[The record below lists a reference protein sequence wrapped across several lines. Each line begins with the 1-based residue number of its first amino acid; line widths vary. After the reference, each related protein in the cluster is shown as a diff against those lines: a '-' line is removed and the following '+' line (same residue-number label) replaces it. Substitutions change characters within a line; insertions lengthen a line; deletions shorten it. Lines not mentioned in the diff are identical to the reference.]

1 MHLALTV
8 KALRVMQF
16 CLKGRQGHRG
26 DTLVDRGQGPL
37 RGQGVVAAAH
47 HTRHTVSGLVEW
59 KRQGIT
65 DARILEHHPD
75 LTPADLE
82 AAWAYYATHRE
93 EIDQA
98 IKEAADA

>member
-1 MHLALTV
+1 MQHYDRCASGEQAVSTERTV
-8 KALRVMQF
+8 TQSWI
-16 CLKGRQGHRG
+16 Q
-26 DTLVDRGQGPL
+26 TSP
-37 RGQGVVAAAH
+37 GVCGGEPCVR

-59 KRQGIT
+59 KRQGLT

-82 AAWAYYATHRE
+82 AAWEYYATHRE

-98 IKEAADA
+98 IKEALDA

>member
-1 MHLALTV
+1 MTQSLIQTS
-8 KALRVMQF
+8 
-16 CLKGRQGHRG
+16 
-26 DTLVDRGQGPL
+26 P
-37 RGQGVVAAAH
+37 GVCGGEPCVRY
-47 HTRHTVSGLVEW
+47 TRHTVSGLVEW

-75 LTPADLE
+75 LTPTDLE
-82 AAWAYYATHRE
+82 AAWAYYATHHE